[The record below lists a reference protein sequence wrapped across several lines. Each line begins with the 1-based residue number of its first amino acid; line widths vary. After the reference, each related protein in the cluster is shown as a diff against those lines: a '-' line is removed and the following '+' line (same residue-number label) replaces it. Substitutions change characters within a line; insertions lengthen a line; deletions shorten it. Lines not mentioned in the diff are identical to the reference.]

1 MAKDLVDLQSVSER
15 LKIAMKLYE
24 RNKMRKRRQEL
35 EAAQAAS
42 VVDFGAI
49 PEVMEVP
56 PAEADP
62 LAMYTEE

>member
-1 MAKDLVDLQSVSER
+1 
-15 LKIAMKLYE
+15 MKLYE

-42 VVDFGAI
+42 VADFGAI
-49 PEVMEVP
+49 PDAIEVP

>member
-1 MAKDLVDLQSVSER
+1 
-15 LKIAMKLYE
+15 MKLYE

-42 VVDFGAI
+42 VADFGAI
-49 PEVMEVP
+49 PDAMEVP